1 MSPKLWL
8 TIGNW
13 WMEKTNKNMKVLVNS
28 KEVETQAAV
37 LSDLA
42 KELQFPE
49 KGIAVGVNNAVV
61 PRAKWAEKTL
71 SDGDKIV
78 MIKATCGG

>member
-1 MSPKLWL
+1 
-8 TIGNW
+8 
-13 WMEKTNKNMKVLVNS
+13 MKVFVNA
-28 KEVETQAAV
+28 KEVETQV
-37 LSDLA
+37 TILSDLA

-49 KGIAVGVNNAVV
+49 KGIAVGINNVVV

-71 SDGDKIV
+71 FDGDKIV

>member
-1 MSPKLWL
+1 M
-8 TIGNW
+8 
-13 WMEKTNKNMKVLVNS
+13 NS
-28 KEVETQAAV
+28 KEVETQATV

-42 KELQFPE
+42 TELQFPE
-49 KGIAVGVNNAVV
+49 KGVAVGVNNVVV
-61 PRAKWAEKTL
+61 PRAKWAEKAL